1 MTDNPLDEIPAVSCF
16 CWLTQGVKSKP
27 PLKRKSTE
35 EWGNRQMQD
44 GAGTELTIGGVN
56 VHMDVDWTRSWWRA
70 SGFCNSHH
78 ILLLCLKQSS
88 HWRQKSSSRGV
99 PEDPLVYVCNSSR
112 RKEDS
117 SYMKRKKWAKKA
129 KDKKALWFSSQAV
142 LCQLHIMFLDK
153 SYNAPERLWNTFK
166 LSRKVSKISQEKV
179 TTQKTIT
186 CEL

>member
-1 MTDNPLDEIPAVSCF
+1 MRFLQSLVSAD
-16 CWLTQGVKSKP
+16 LPKE
-27 PLKRKSTE
+27 LKANLLWKGKAPRNEAT
-35 EWGNRQMQD
+35 GRCRMGQ
-44 GAGTELTIGGVN
+44 GTELTIGGVN
-56 VHMDVDWTRSWWRA
+56 VHMAVDWTRSWWRA